1 VIVAYLKNK
10 AEYYGIHPMLDKA
23 LDCLK
28 EEYLEQLPYEKQL
41 LKGDDLY
48 VMKFDLETVPFEDTF
63 YEAHKKYLDIQIVIK
78 GEERIDIAH
87 PDSLELT
94 EQKDDFYGYKGEAEQ
109 SVVLRPGNFLIVFP
123 GDAHRLRIPVHEVGE
138 KFTRAVFKVKIK
150 D

>member
-1 VIVAYLKNK
+1 MIVAYLKNK
-10 AEYYGIHPMLDKA
+10 AEYYRIHPMLDKA

-41 LKGDDLY
+41 LAGEDLF

-94 EQKDDFYGYKGEAEQ
+94 EQKDDFYGYRGEAEQ

-123 GDAHRLRIPVHEVGE
+123 GDAHRLKIPVHEPGE
-138 KFTRAVFKVKIK
+138 KFTRVVFKVKIK